1 MSILDAIRQDCSAA
15 VWSRGVQIAR
25 AGRVAAG
32 APGEDDE
39 VILCVQMHASAP
51 PFTVHLWPDD
61 EEWSCDCPIPKD
73 TCLHVAAGVIAWNQ
87 ARMTGRGLS
96 GAASK
101 MARPGYR
108 FERHARGL
116 LLRRVSVKNGSEAPL
131 RGNLSSRHNG
141 GPLSFRDAD
150 QAVEKVVSHR
160 FDRVVPKELS
170 SRLLGALSGCEDVQ
184 IEGRKIATSDDP
196 VVPRGRVETE
206 GEGFRVRIVRDSTIE
221 EVFGSGMVR
230 CGEVLRPIGRG
241 GLSQEQYRLL
251 SRGVYYEPTEVG
263 KLVAETIPNLA
274 RLIPIDYKSERLPA
288 IDAAPP
294 RMLLETTRSGE
305 TLIVMPLIVYGDP
318 PTAHVERGRLVL
330 RGGVVPIRSKRS
342 EDRIAR
348 RMADDLNLAAG
359 LEARFKGTSAVRFVE
374 RMRAH
379 SANISGSAWREFQ
392 RTEAITPTLEVR
404 GDRVEVDWDGV
415 DGDRLLRAWMD
426 GESLVPR
433 IGGGWAPLPEDWLA
447 QYGHRV
453 FDLLAAQTSSGKVP
467 RHALFDLARLCEE
480 LNQPPPPGLDGLRA
494 LADGFEGIERAE
506 LPADLTATL
515 RTYQLKGVDWLCFL
529 RTAGM
534 GGILADDMGLG
545 KTLQA
550 LCALTGRTLVVAPT
564 SVLHNWASEAEKFRP
579 SLTVCLYHG
588 TRRKLDTSADII
600 LTSYALLRLDINLLC
615 ETTWDTIVLD
625 EAQAIKNPT
634 SQVAQ
639 AAFRLRAP
647 FRMTLTGTP
656 VENRLEELWSQFHFL
671 NPGLLSG
678 RRDFQERY
686 AKPIA
691 AGEPGVAAR
700 LRERIGPFVLR
711 RLKSEVA
718 PELPPRTDVTL
729 RCTLTSDERRAYDT
743 VRVAAQEKLVKQLG
757 GNNVMAALEALLRLR
772 QASCHTGLLP
782 NHTAP
787 SSSKIE
793 LLMETLDEVIAE
805 GHKAL
810 VFSQWTAML
819 NLIEPHL
826 KKNNVQYVRLDGT
839 TRDRKA
845 VVDAFQADDGPPVFL
860 ISLKAGGTGLNLTA
874 ADHVF
879 LIDPWWNPAVEDQAA
894 DRAHRIGQDRPVI
907 VYRLV
912 AEGTVEERILQ
923 LQDRKRALAEAA
935 VGGADRAAS
944 LTRDEL
950 LALLD

>member
-1 MSILDAIRQDCSAA
+1 MSLLDAIRQDCSPA

-25 AGRVAAG
+25 SGRVAAG
-32 APGEDDE
+32 RSSEDDE
-39 VILCVQMHASAP
+39 VVLRVQMQDSAP

-61 EEWSCDCPIPKD
+61 EEWSCDCPITAD
-73 TCLHVAAGVIAWNQ
+73 TCLHVAAGVIAWSQ

-96 GAASK
+96 GAASN

-116 LLRRVSVKNGSEAPL
+116 LLRRVSVKDGSEAPL
-131 RGNLSSRHNG
+131 RGALSGRHG
-141 GPLSFRDAD
+141 GGAISFTDSD
-150 QAVEKVVSHR
+150 LAVEKVVSHR
-160 FDRVVPKELS
+160 FDRVVPRELS
-170 SRLLGALSGCEDVQ
+170 SRLLGALAGCEDVQ
-184 IEGRKIATSDDP
+184 IEGRKIRTSEDP
-196 VVPRGRVETE
+196 VVPRGRVESE
-206 GEGFRVRIVRDSTIE
+206 GEGFRVRIVRDASIE

-230 CGEVLRPIGRG
+230 CGDMLRPVGRG

-251 SRGVYYEPTEVG
+251 SRGVYYEPAEVG
-263 KLVAETIPNLA
+263 KLVAETIPNLS
-274 RLIPIDYKSERLPA
+274 RLIPIDYKSERLPE
-288 IDAAPP
+288 IDANPP

-330 RGGVVPIRSKRS
+330 RGGVVPIRNKRT

-348 RMADDLNLAAG
+348 RMADELNLAAG
-359 LEARFKGTSAVRFVE
+359 LEARFKGESAVRFVD

-379 SANISGSAWREFQ
+379 AGSISGSAWKDFQ
-392 RTEAITPTLEVR
+392 RTETITPTLAVR

-453 FDLLAAQTSSGKVP
+453 FDLLAAQAPSGKVP
-467 RHALFDLARLCEE
+467 RHALFDLARLCEV

-494 LADGFEGIERAE
+494 LADGFDGIERAE

-515 RTYQLKGVDWLCFL
+515 RTYQRRGVDWLCFL
-529 RTAGM
+529 RAAGM

-564 SVLHNWASEAEKFRP
+564 SVLHNWASETARFRP
-579 SLTVCLYHG
+579 SLSVCLYHG
-588 TRRKLDTSADII
+588 TRRKLDTDADII
-600 LTSYALLRLDINLLC
+600 LTSYALLRLDIGLLT
-615 ETTWDTIVLD
+615 EIAWDTIILD

-639 AAFRLRAP
+639 AAFRLKAD

-678 RRDFQERY
+678 RRDFQDRY
-686 AKPIA
+686 ARPIA

-729 RCTLTSDERRAYDT
+729 RCTLTDDERRAYDT

-757 GNNVMAALEALLRLR
+757 GRPPATPPCCPTTPRR
-772 QASCHTGLLP
+772 PPRRSSC
-782 NHTAP
+782 
-787 SSSKIE
+787 
-793 LLMETLDEVIAE
+793 
-805 GHKAL
+805 
-810 VFSQWTAML
+810 
-819 NLIEPHL
+819 
-826 KKNNVQYVRLDGT
+826 
-839 TRDRKA
+839 
-845 VVDAFQADDGPPVFL
+845 
-860 ISLKAGGTGLNLTA
+860 
-874 ADHVF
+874 
-879 LIDPWWNPAVEDQAA
+879 
-894 DRAHRIGQDRPVI
+894 
-907 VYRLV
+907 
-912 AEGTVEERILQ
+912 
-923 LQDRKRALAEAA
+923 
-935 VGGADRAAS
+935 
-944 LTRDEL
+944 
-950 LALLD
+950 

>member
-1 MSILDAIRQDCSAA
+1 
-15 VWSRGVQIAR
+15 
-25 AGRVAAG
+25 VAA
-32 APGEDDE
+32 APSEEDDE
-39 VILCVQMHASAP
+39 VVLRVQMRDNVP

-61 EEWSCDCPIPKD
+61 EDWSCDCPITAK

-87 ARMTGRGLS
+87 ARLTGRGLS
-96 GAASK
+96 GAASR

-116 LLRRVSVKNGSEAPL
+116 LLRRVSVLNGSEAPL
-131 RGNLSSRHNG
+131 SGTLSGQNNG
-141 GPLSFRDAD
+141 APISFIDSDLS
-150 QAVEKVVSHR
+150 VEKVVSRR
-160 FDRVVPKELS
+160 FDRVVPRELS
-170 SRLLGALSGCEDVQ
+170 ARLLGALSGCIDVQ
-184 IEGRKIATSDDP
+184 IEGREVTTSADP
-196 VVPRGRVETE
+196 VVPRGRVESE
-206 GEGFRVRIVRDSTIE
+206 GEGFRMRIVRDASID

-230 CGEVLRPIGRG
+230 CGTTLRPIGRG

-263 KLVAETIPNLA
+263 KLVAETIPNLS
-274 RLIPIDYKSERLPA
+274 RLIPIDYKSDRLPT

-305 TLIVMPLIVYGDP
+305 TLIVTPLIVYGDP
-318 PTAHVERGRLVL
+318 PTAHVERGRLVM
-330 RGGVVPIRSKRS
+330 RGGVVPIRSKRA

-348 RMADDLNLAAG
+348 RMADELNLAAG
-359 LEARFKGTSAVRFVE
+359 LEARFKGASAVRFVD
-374 RMRAH
+374 RMRQF
-379 SANISGSAWREFQ
+379 SGNIAGAAWKDFQ
-392 RTEAITPTLEVR
+392 RTEAISPTLDVQ

-447 QYGHRV
+447 TYGHRV
-453 FDLLAAQTSSGKVP
+453 FDLLAAQKPSGIVP
-467 RHALFDLARLCEE
+467 RHAIFDLARLCED
-480 LNQPPPPGLDGLRA
+480 LNKPPPPGLEGLRA
-494 LADGFEGIERAE
+494 LASDFEGIEVAT
-506 LPADLTATL
+506 LPPDLNATL
-515 RTYQLKGVDWLCFL
+515 RTYQLRGVDWLCFL
-529 RTAGM
+529 RAAGM

-564 SVLHNWASEAEKFRP
+564 SVLHNWASESARFRP
-579 SLTVCLYHG
+579 ALSVCLYHG
-588 TRRKLDTSADII
+588 TRRELDPSADII
-600 LTSYALLRLDINLLC
+600 LTSYALLRLDIGMLS
-615 ETTWDTIVLD
+615 EIAWDTVVLD

-639 AAFRLRAP
+639 AAFKLKAS

-678 RRDFQERY
+678 RRDFQDRY
-686 AKPIA
+686 ARPIA

-729 RCTLTSDERRAYDT
+729 HCTLTPDERRAYDT

-772 QASCHTGLLP
+772 QASCHTSLLP
-782 NHTAP
+782 NHSADT
-787 SSSKIE
+787 SSKVG
-793 LLMETLDEVIAE
+793 LLMETLEKVIAE
-805 GHKAL
+805 DHKSL

-819 NLIEPHL
+819 DLIEPHL
-826 KKNNVQYVRLDGT
+826 KAAGIPYVRLDGT
-839 TRDRKA
+839 TRDRKK
-845 VVDAFQADDGPPVFL
+845 VVDAFQSDDGPPVFL